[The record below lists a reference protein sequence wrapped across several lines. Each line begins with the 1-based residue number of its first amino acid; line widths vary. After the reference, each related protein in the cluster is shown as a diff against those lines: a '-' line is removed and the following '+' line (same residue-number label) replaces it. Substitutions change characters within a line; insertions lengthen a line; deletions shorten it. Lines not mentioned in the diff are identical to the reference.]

1 MRFSI
6 QVLTTPICCLIITY
20 CGAAQTGG
28 AEIKE
33 FLAGESLAVLVVHI
47 QLCER
52 VACGIADSPNSSA
65 SSGPSEIASLVF
77 AEAGPWEWKVARPQP
92 SSPTPAKAACGNGR
106 QSHRRFHR

>member
-1 MRFSI
+1 MQYHRVGLASFAPFDRPDGTGGDFVCRFSI

-52 VACGIADSPNSSA
+52 VA
-65 SSGPSEIASLVF
+65 
-77 AEAGPWEWKVARPQP
+77 RP
-92 SSPTPAKAACGNGR
+92 
-106 QSHRRFHR
+106 